1 MLKRRRELKKDG
13 KKKKR
18 EETVAR
24 SRGHLSEIDTRAY
37 TNNDVLLTQKKG
49 RLLRLQIAR
58 TKRREAEL
66 DIRITL
72 TNSLNDFVENMYTIP
87 DINLPRIILKLNVIS
102 FQLEIFI
109 ETGIIS
115 VKISS
120 VFVVSSTKLYAQYA
134 KRDYWKTFII

>member
-1 MLKRRRELKKDG
+1 MRRLYLLLKRRRELKKDG

-66 DIRITL
+66 DIRTTL

-87 DINLPRIILKLNVIS
+87 DIM
-102 FQLEIFI
+102 EICLVL
-109 ETGIIS
+109 S
-115 VKISS
+115 
-120 VFVVSSTKLYAQYA
+120 
-134 KRDYWKTFII
+134 

>member
-1 MLKRRRELKKDG
+1 MRRLYLLLKRRRELKKDG

-24 SRGHLSEIDTRAY
+24 SRRHLSEIDTRAH

-66 DIRITL
+66 DIRTTL
-72 TNSLNDFVENMYTIP
+72 TNSLNDFVENMYTR
-87 DINLPRIILKLNVIS
+87 DIIEIC
-102 FQLEIFI
+102 LEL
-109 ETGIIS
+109 S
-115 VKISS
+115 
-120 VFVVSSTKLYAQYA
+120 
-134 KRDYWKTFII
+134 

>member
-1 MLKRRRELKKDG
+1 MRRLYLLLKRRRELKKDG

-24 SRGHLSEIDTRAY
+24 SRGHLSEIDTRAR

-66 DIRITL
+66 DIRTTL
-72 TNSLNDFVENMYTIP
+72 TNSLNDFVENMYTR
-87 DINLPRIILKLNVIS
+87 DIIEIC
-102 FQLEIFI
+102 LEL
-109 ETGIIS
+109 S
-115 VKISS
+115 
-120 VFVVSSTKLYAQYA
+120 
-134 KRDYWKTFII
+134 

>member
-1 MLKRRRELKKDG
+1 MKLIQKLSFHFYRRNKRDNYSKILKPQSSPRENTPTMRRLYLLLKRRRELKKDG

-66 DIRITL
+66 DIRTTL
-72 TNSLNDFVENMYTIP
+72 TNSLNDFVENMYTR
-87 DINLPRIILKLNVIS
+87 DIIEIC
-102 FQLEIFI
+102 LEL
-109 ETGIIS
+109 S
-115 VKISS
+115 
-120 VFVVSSTKLYAQYA
+120 
-134 KRDYWKTFII
+134 

>member
-1 MLKRRRELKKDG
+1 MKLIQKLSFHFYRRNKRDNYSKILKPQSSPRENTPTMRRLYLLLKRRRELKKDG

-24 SRGHLSEIDTRAY
+24 SRGHLSEIDTRAH

-49 RLLRLQIAR
+49 RPLRLQIAR

-66 DIRITL
+66 IRTTL

-87 DINLPRIILKLNVIS
+87 DIM
-102 FQLEIFI
+102 EICLVL
-109 ETGIIS
+109 S
-115 VKISS
+115 
-120 VFVVSSTKLYAQYA
+120 
-134 KRDYWKTFII
+134 